1 MAGKHLEI
9 QMSVLCFFSPPC
21 SAPTEPEGERGQFKH
36 REKEIVCVQCLNFQN
51 KLLIPDPSE
60 TKLLRAKV
68 FDMQEEG
75 F

>member
-1 MAGKHLEI
+1 
-9 QMSVLCFFSPPC
+9 MSVFCFFPPPC
-21 SAPTEPEGERGQFKH
+21 SAPTEPEGEGGQFKH
-36 REKEIVCVQCLNFQN
+36 REKEIVSVQCFNFQN

-60 TKLLRAKV
+60 TKLLRTKV